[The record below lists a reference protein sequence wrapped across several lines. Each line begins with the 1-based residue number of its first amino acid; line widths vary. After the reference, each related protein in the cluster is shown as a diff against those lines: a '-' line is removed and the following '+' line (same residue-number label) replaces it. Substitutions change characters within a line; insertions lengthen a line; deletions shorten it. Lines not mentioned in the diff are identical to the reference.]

1 MKLNLKA
8 AIFDRSKY
16 AFHEVVKPF
25 NIKTSKGVLYAEKG
39 SILGLRE
46 ATSNKN
52 KIRIIDYE
60 NPNMVVSIDK
70 KDVDKLAKF
79 LKYRSDIK

>member
-1 MKLNLKA
+1 MKTVAK
-8 AIFDRSKY
+8 IFDRSKY
-16 AFHEVVKPF
+16 AFHEVTKPF
-25 NIKTSKGVLYAEKG
+25 NIKTSKGILYAEKG

-52 KIRIIDYE
+52 KVRIIDYE

-70 KDVDKLAKF
+70 KDLQKLEKY
-79 LKYRSDIK
+79 LKYKSDIK